1 MARLRAPARFASGM
15 AVVLLAMGTVA
26 EASDASG
33 EGQRIVETLRL
44 AAGMT
49 AADVGAGEGKFTGVL
64 ARSGGPSGRVFAQV
78 AYYLDDCRRRISI
91 ARVDDRLFA
100 FDASQKSYDAI
111 LESYR
116 HGLET
121 LTNLL
126 VARRELSVQVSWIS
140 TRSRPRNADRRPS

>member
-64 ARSGGPSGRVFAQV
+64 ARSGGPSGRVFATEV
-78 AYYLDDCRRRISI
+78 
-91 ARVDDRLFA
+91 
-100 FDASQKSYDAI
+100 DASKLDELKTRRLPTTWTIAGDASRSRASTI
-111 LESYR
+111 ASSR
-116 HGLET
+116 STPHRSPT
-121 LTNLL
+121 
-126 VARRELSVQVSWIS
+126 
-140 TRSRPRNADRRPS
+140 TRSSSPTGTGSRP

>member
-64 ARSGGPSGRVFAQV
+64 ARGVGPSGRVFATEV
-78 AYYLDDCRRRISI
+78 
-91 ARVDDRLFA
+91 
-100 FDASQKSYDAI
+100 DASKLDELKTRRLPTTWTIAGDASRSRASTI
-111 LESYR
+111 ASSR
-116 HGLET
+116 STPHRSPT
-121 LTNLL
+121 
-126 VARRELSVQVSWIS
+126 
-140 TRSRPRNADRRPS
+140 TRSSSPTGTGSRP

>member
-1 MARLRAPARFASGM
+1 M

-64 ARSGGPSGRVFAQV
+64 ARGVGPSGRVFAQV